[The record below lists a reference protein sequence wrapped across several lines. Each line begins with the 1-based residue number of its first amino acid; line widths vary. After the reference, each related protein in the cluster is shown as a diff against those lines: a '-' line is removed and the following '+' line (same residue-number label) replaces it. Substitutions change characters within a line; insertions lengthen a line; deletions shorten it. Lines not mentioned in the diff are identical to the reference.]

1 MTKFERM
8 EGLIFRSNDEQLA
21 EGVEGITLELLNEG
35 FDEDDILEF
44 LESKVRTAF
53 ENTLKLVKKQLAI
66 RILVL
71 IFRYK

>member
-8 EGLIFRSNDEQLA
+8 EGLIFRINEEQLA

-53 ENTLKLVKKQLAI
+53 ENSLKLVKK
-66 RILVL
+66 
-71 IFRYK
+71 

>member
-8 EGLIFRSNDEQLA
+8 EGLIFRINEEQLA
-21 EGVEGITLELLNEG
+21 EGVEGITLELLNDG

-53 ENTLKLVKKQLAI
+53 ENTLKLVKK
-66 RILVL
+66 
-71 IFRYK
+71 

>member
-8 EGLIFRSNDEQLA
+8 EGLVFRSNDEQLA
-21 EGVEGITLELLNEG
+21 EGVEGITLELLNDG

-53 ENTLKLVKKQLAI
+53 ENSLKLVKK
-66 RILVL
+66 
-71 IFRYK
+71 

>member
-8 EGLIFRSNDEQLA
+8 EGLIFRINEEQLA
-21 EGVEGITLELLNEG
+21 EGVEGITLELLNDG

-53 ENTLKLVKKQLAI
+53 ENSLKLVKK
-66 RILVL
+66 
-71 IFRYK
+71 

>member
-8 EGLIFRSNDEQLA
+8 EGLVFRSNDEQLA
-21 EGVEGITLELLNEG
+21 EGVEGITLELLNDG

-53 ENTLKLVKKQLAI
+53 KILWNLHKLKVASSKFSSYI
-66 RILVL
+66 
-71 IFRYK
+71 

>member
-1 MTKFERM
+1 MTNFEMM
-8 EGLIFRSNDEQLA
+8 EGFIFRSNDEQLA

-53 ENTLKLVKKQLAI
+53 ENSLKLVK
-66 RILVL
+66 
-71 IFRYK
+71 

>member
-8 EGLIFRSNDEQLA
+8 EGLVFRINEEQLA

-53 ENTLKLVKKQLAI
+53 ENTLKLVKK
-66 RILVL
+66 
-71 IFRYK
+71 

>member
-8 EGLIFRSNDEQLA
+8 EGLVFRSNDEQLA
-21 EGVEGITLELLNEG
+21 EGVEGITLELLNDG

-53 ENTLKLVKKQLAI
+53 K
-66 RILVL
+66 IL
-71 IFRYK
+71 

>member
-53 ENTLKLVKKQLAI
+53 ENSLKLVKK
-66 RILVL
+66 
-71 IFRYK
+71 

>member
-8 EGLIFRSNDEQLA
+8 EGLIFRRNEEQLA

-53 ENTLKLVKKQLAI
+53 ENSLKLVK
-66 RILVL
+66 
-71 IFRYK
+71 

>member
-8 EGLIFRSNDEQLA
+8 EGLIFRINEEQLA

-53 ENTLKLVKKQLAI
+53 ENTLKLVKK
-66 RILVL
+66 
-71 IFRYK
+71 

>member
-1 MTKFERM
+1 MTNFEMM

-53 ENTLKLVKKQLAI
+53 ENSLKLVK
-66 RILVL
+66 
-71 IFRYK
+71 

>member
-8 EGLIFRSNDEQLA
+8 EGLVFRINEEQLA
-21 EGVEGITLELLNEG
+21 EGVEGITLELLNDG

-53 ENTLKLVKKQLAI
+53 ENTLKLVKKQLPN
-66 RILVL
+66 RNLVL
-71 IFRYK
+71 IFRYQ

>member
-8 EGLIFRSNDEQLA
+8 EGLVFRSNDEQLA

-53 ENTLKLVKKQLAI
+53 ENTLKLVKK
-66 RILVL
+66 
-71 IFRYK
+71 

>member
-8 EGLIFRSNDEQLA
+8 EGLVFRINEEQLA

-44 LESKVRTAF
+44 LESRVRTAF
-53 ENTLKLVKKQLAI
+53 ENSLKLVKK
-66 RILVL
+66 
-71 IFRYK
+71 

>member
-53 ENTLKLVKKQLAI
+53 ENTLKFTQTKSC
-66 RILVL
+66 
-71 IFRYK
+71 

>member
-1 MTKFERM
+1 MM
-8 EGLIFRSNDEQLA
+8 EGLVFCIHGEQLA

-53 ENTLKLVKKQLAI
+53 ENTLKLVKK
-66 RILVL
+66 
-71 IFRYK
+71 

>member
-8 EGLIFRSNDEQLA
+8 EGLVFRINEEQLA

-44 LESKVRTAF
+44 LESRVRTAF
-53 ENTLKLVKKQLAI
+53 ENTLKLVKK
-66 RILVL
+66 
-71 IFRYK
+71 

>member
-8 EGLIFRSNDEQLA
+8 EGLIFRINEEQLA

-44 LESKVRTAF
+44 VESKVRTAF
-53 ENTLKLVKKQLAI
+53 ENTLGLVKK
-66 RILVL
+66 
-71 IFRYK
+71 

>member
-8 EGLIFRSNDEQLA
+8 ERLVFRSNDEQLA

>member
-8 EGLIFRSNDEQLA
+8 EGLIFRINEEQLA

-53 ENTLKLVKKQLAI
+53 ENTLKLVKKQLPN
-66 RILVL
+66 RNLVL
-71 IFRYK
+71 IFRYQ

>member
-21 EGVEGITLELLNEG
+21 EGVEGITLELLNDG

-53 ENTLKLVKKQLAI
+53 ENTLKFTQTKSC
-66 RILVL
+66 
-71 IFRYK
+71 

>member
-8 EGLIFRSNDEQLA
+8 EGLVFRINEEQLA
-21 EGVEGITLELLNEG
+21 EGVEGITLELLNDG

-53 ENTLKLVKKQLAI
+53 ENTLKLVKK
-66 RILVL
+66 
-71 IFRYK
+71 

>member
-53 ENTLKLVKKQLAI
+53 ENTLKLVKK
-66 RILVL
+66 
-71 IFRYK
+71 

>member
-1 MTKFERM
+1 MTNFEMM
-8 EGLIFRSNDEQLA
+8 EGLVFRTHEEQLA

-53 ENTLKLVKKQLAI
+53 ENTLKLVKK
-66 RILVL
+66 
-71 IFRYK
+71 